1 MTQKLLQKIA
11 IAADHGGFE
20 LKSALAET
28 LIKDGYQTLD
38 LGTDTLQS
46 VDYPDYAF
54 KLARVL
60 FAGQAQRGVLVCGS
74 GIGISIAANRFP
86 EIRAALIHNKEGAR
100 LSREHN
106 DANVIVFGGR
116 MVGIDTA
123 RECLFTFLNTKFEGG
138 RHERRVAKLLNSV

>member
-60 FAGQAQRGVLVCGS
+60 IEGQAQRGVLVCGS

>member
-60 FAGQAQRGVLVCGS
+60 IAGQAQRGVLVCGS

>member
-60 FAGQAQRGVLVCGS
+60 IAGQAQRGVLVCGS

-86 EIRAALIHNKEGAR
+86 DFFTDVRSYFICQQKKIFPTQKMSGIS
-100 LSREHN
+100 LSKDEKT
-106 DANVIVFGGR
+106 VY
-116 MVGIDTA
+116 
-123 RECLFTFLNTKFEGG
+123 
-138 RHERRVAKLLNSV
+138 